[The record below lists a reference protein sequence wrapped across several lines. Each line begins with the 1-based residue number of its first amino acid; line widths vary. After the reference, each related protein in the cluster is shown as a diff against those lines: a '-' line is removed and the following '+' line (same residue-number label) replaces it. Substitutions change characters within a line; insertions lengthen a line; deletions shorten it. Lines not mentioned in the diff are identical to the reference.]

1 MSDKSKPRAADYGT
15 PLLTPEVLKTCMQ
28 AHFLEEAN
36 RRFFLGIDWGREK
49 SHAALASF
57 DVETDGVMHL
67 HDVIELPAR
76 PEGMNKN
83 RDVFCGPFTH
93 GTVTGRFVHANK
105 PAKSHARSLRQA
117 FNPPIQGLP
126 PENRLLTAELDYEWF
141 EKRIIAALGLTHE
154 QIFGGPME
162 PKCPKCEGPM
172 VRRETK
178 RGLMTGM
185 EFWGCKSFPN
195 CCATRT
201 LEEVTGELPRL
212 GEIIAEADARYV
224 YLQANGKLEQLI
236 YGRQFTF
243 TQLEDNPDIVVQ
255 NFIEPLSRAA
265 CLAETLELD
274 KLLRPDQKLLDIT
287 SRVCKSL
294 KDLDDDLVEEE
305 DVEIVEALKKR
316 LLGYR
321 QYVKTVNFGK
331 NYGAGPELLKKKIKG
346 FADAGKKMARG
357 MDSMHKAVNKMVDRM
372 VDKELD
378 KAVQS
383 GAVHKDCRKIGK
395 EFSATDKECTI
406 CKHKDQCQL
415 ITNGPVEPTPW
426 ALRELDRLAAVQEQQ
441 ILEDQ
446 MKQKTQQF
454 SPGYCKKC
462 GHSNGCM
469 CSRDKILVDGMP
481 RHKVEE
487 KLIEIYVNKGMGD
500 QWAVRRMVKQMDDQK
515 LRAEYLRLT
524 CKHQSGF
531 TNVTRKVAF
540 ELGYDVPLE
549 LKEGDE
555 CPLIA
560 CRHCHQVF
568 PLPQEVARRS
578 K

>member
-1 MSDKSKPRAADYGT
+1 MSDKSKPRAGSYG
-15 PLLTPEVLKTCMQ
+15 PSLLSPEVLRTIMSAKY
-28 AHFLEEAN
+28 LEDAN

-49 SHAALASF
+49 SHAALASL
-57 DVETDGVMHL
+57 DVETDGMMHL
-67 HDVIELPAR
+67 HDVVELPVSS
-76 PEGMNKN
+76 P
-83 RDVFCGPFTH
+83 
-93 GTVTGRFVHANK
+93 TGRNLNGDCFLPVGGRHKGQIPIKNLHVNK
-105 PAKSHARSLRQA
+105 EALRRV
-117 FNPPIQGLP
+117 FNPPP
-126 PENRLLTAELDYEWF
+126 PMVSEIDYSWF

-162 PKCPKCEGPM
+162 PKCPQCEGPM

-185 EFWGCKSFPN
+185 EFWGCSSFPD
-195 CCATRT
+195 CRATRT

-224 YLQANGKLEQLI
+224 YLQANGKLEQLV

-243 TQLEDNPDIVVQ
+243 TQLEDNPLLVIQ
-255 NFIEPLSRAA
+255 HFIEPLSRAV
-265 CLAETLELD
+265 CLAETLDLD
-274 KLLRPDQKLLDIT
+274 RLLRPDQKMLDIT

-294 KDLDDDLVEEE
+294 KEMDDDLVEEE
-305 DVEIVEALKKR
+305 YFGVVEGLRKR
-316 LLGYR
+316 LLAYR
-321 QYVKTVNFGK
+321 QHLKTMNFAK
-331 NYGAGPELLKKKIKG
+331 NYGAGPEVLKKKVKAETGRWTKAKG
-346 FADAGKKMARG
+346 FISDKERLR
-357 MDSMHKAVNKMVDRM
+357 SSVNRMVDRM

-378 KAVQS
+378 EAVQS
-383 GAVHKDCRKIGK
+383 GAANKDCRKIGK
-395 EFSATDKECTI
+395 EFSATDKDCTI
-406 CKHKDQCQL
+406 CKHRDQCQM

-426 ALRELDRLAAVQEQQ
+426 ALRELDRLAAVQAQQ
-441 ILEDQ
+441 V
-446 MKQKTQQF
+446 

-462 GHSNGCM
+462 GHSSGCM

-487 KLIEIYVNKGMGD
+487 KLVEIYVNKGLGD
-500 QWAVRRMVKQMDDQK
+500 QWSVRRMVRAMDDNK

-531 TNVTRKVAF
+531 TNITRKVAY
-540 ELGYDVPLE
+540 ELGYNVPLE

-555 CPLIA
+555 CLLIA

-568 PLPQEVARRS
+568 PLPQEVERRA